1 MSIYTNINDFSKKA
15 GFLVD
20 QVAIGMRIKEIR
32 QYYNLTVEEFA
43 DILNISVNAV
53 YKWQRGDSAPDI
65 TNIGIICGKFD
76 VRIEYLMF
84 GTGDCFRAVSC
95 SILWKLFESKKH
107 GKNPMF
113 IFIGVG
119 GIRTLVPEWANAFRV
134 RPVMTTS
141 IQLHIV

>member
-95 SILWKLFESKKH
+95 SILWELFASHQKKD
-107 GKNPMF
+107 
-113 IFIGVG
+113 
-119 GIRTLVPEWANAFRV
+119 TLNKF
-134 RPVMTTS
+134 S
-141 IQLHIV
+141 ISFLSELEGFEPSCPNGLTHFECAPL

>member
-95 SILWKLFESKKH
+95 SIFIRSWRDSRATSEKRSNGPFLPASAGAYAWHTWQPPCSNPTKKRIH
-107 GKNPMF
+107 
-113 IFIGVG
+113 
-119 GIRTLVPEWANAFRV
+119 
-134 RPVMTTS
+134 
-141 IQLHIV
+141 

>member
-95 SILWKLFESKKH
+95 SILWELFESPQQTKK
-107 GKNPMF
+107 
-113 IFIGVG
+113 
-119 GIRTLVPEWANAFRV
+119 
-134 RPVMTTS
+134 
-141 IQLHIV
+141 